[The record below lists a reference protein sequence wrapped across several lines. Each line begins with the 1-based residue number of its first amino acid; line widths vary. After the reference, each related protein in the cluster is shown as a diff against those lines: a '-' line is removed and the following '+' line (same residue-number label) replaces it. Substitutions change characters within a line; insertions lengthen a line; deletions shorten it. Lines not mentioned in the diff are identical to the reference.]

1 MNRIY
6 NKNKYKNYDEILSYL
21 MGIYLDI
28 KIDMKHKK
36 LIQKQIDLILE
47 YHPINY
53 EINVKY
59 ILDKHD
65 NVMV

>member
-36 LIQKQIDLILE
+36 LIQKQID
-47 YHPINY
+47 
-53 EINVKY
+53 Y
-59 ILDKHD
+59 ILNHHPMLYQINNIKYKLSS
-65 NVMV
+65 